1 MLMTL
6 MATPNDQQIVSN
18 GSLQGKVF
26 QLLSYYEWS
35 LVARLQGKNLAILS
49 IIPSLFLW
57 QY

>member
-1 MLMTL
+1 MTL
-6 MATPNDQQIVSN
+6 MATPNNQQFVSN

-26 QLLSYYEWS
+26 QLLSYYEWW